1 MGTVDLPYYYGLAGL
16 QYAFY
21 RIPKLL
27 IVDDRFQGLST
38 DAKLLYGLLLDRMQ
52 LSVENGWIDDEN
64 RVYIYFPVEEIMEKM
79 HCKSEKAVRMLGE
92 LDGKRGIGL
101 IEKKRQGQ
109 GKPQRIYVKNFAAI
123 GNETLSEKENG
134 KVLSPEFRFSKL

>member
-1 MGTVDLPYYYGLAGL
+1 MNPYFKIHEAEN
-16 QYAFY
+16 YAFY
-21 RIPKLL
+21 KVPKVLL
-27 IVDDRFQGLST
+27 T
-38 DAKLLYGLLLDRMQ
+38 DEKYIAVSIGVKMFYGLLLDRMQ

>member
-1 MGTVDLPYYYGLAGL
+1 MGMVDLPYYYGLEGL

-92 LDGKRGIGL
+92 LDGKRGDRPDR
-101 IEKKRQGQ
+101 KKAPGP
-109 GKPQRIYVKNFAAI
+109 G
-123 GNETLSEKENG
+123 
-134 KVLSPEFRFSKL
+134 